1 MLHMNNCQ
9 NIYPMIIDSLPQ
21 ASPDVVDVIDNGDL
35 VQEIL
40 KAVTDYI
47 GTSNTI
53 LIIILLVIN
62 IVATLCN
69 IFIPIWLKNKEKKIY
84 SFQVKEKTRISL
96 HENIYSTMWVI
107 KTNYLFPDNSHV
119 INDAYECLRKTITL
133 QSLYLDKKVITI
145 INKFLDWH
153 RKEEHDM
160 KECDDIMN
168 EFKDKVF

>member
-1 MLHMNNCQ
+1 MNNCQ
-9 NIYPMIIDSLPQ
+9 NIYPMIVDSLTQVPT
-21 ASPDVVDVIDNGDL
+21 PVVDNENMA
-35 VQEIL
+35 QELL
-40 KAVTDYI
+40 KAITDYL
-47 GTSNTI
+47 GTTNTV
-53 LIIILLVIN
+53 LIIILLLIN

-69 IFIPIWLKNKEKKIY
+69 ILIPIWLKNKEKKIY

-96 HENIYSTMWVI
+96 HESIYSTMWVI

-119 INDAYECLRKTITL
+119 TSDAYESLRKTITL
-133 QSLYLDKKVITI
+133 QSLYLDKKVIAI

-160 KECDDIMN
+160 KECDEIMN